1 MTKLRQALF
10 ALLHPLFALFA
21 GARLFVDPSRL
32 DQVFALERALYT
44 RRVQRDLV
52 ARLCKDARTA
62 PLVSARRPARLPPLA
77 TLRSHQRGTL
87 GHAFVD
93 YCDAHHLDPASIPE
107 RAVFDDGSFVV
118 GHLYA
123 THDLW
128 HVVTGFA
135 PDVAGEV
142 GLQAFY
148 YAQLPSPLAWWIVV
162 GGIANALLLR
172 RDDVVGRLSA
182 VSRGWT
188 LGKRCAPLFGLDW
201 AARLGEPLDDV
212 RAALGLLVK
221 EAITVGPYAPTDDS
235 TSEGVKTAWPGGQA
249 RPRSP
254 APVRG

>member
-10 ALLHPLFALFA
+10 VLLRPLFALVA
-21 GARLFVDPSRL
+21 GVRLFVDPSRL
-32 DQVFALERALYT
+32 DQVFALERALYA

-52 ARLCKDARTA
+52 ARLRQDARTA
-62 PLVSARRPARLPPLA
+62 QIVSARRPVGLPMLA
-77 TLRSHQRGTL
+77 TLRAHPRGSL
-87 GHAFVD
+87 GRAFAD
-93 YCDAHHLDPASIPE
+93 YCDAHHLDPASIPR

-118 GHLYA
+118 GHLYE

-162 GGIANALLLR
+162 GGIANAILLR
-172 RDDVVGRLSA
+172 RDDLVGRLAA

-188 LGKRCAPLFGLDW
+188 LGQRCAPLFGLDW
-201 AARLGEPLDDV
+201 SARLGDPLDDV
-212 RAALGLLVK
+212 RLALGLRAREESAL
-221 EAITVGPYAPTDDS
+221 APLRADL
-235 TSEGVKTAWPGGQA
+235 
-249 RPRSP
+249 
-254 APVRG
+254 